1 MGEGEKCPPPS
12 SRKPTPAPKSPA
24 AAIVPTRPGPPL
36 NPYETGKKVLTPNA
50 NKGSPPPLVT
60 SNNGN
65 GPPPPHADAKRR
77 SVNSSMVGKA
87 PPKPPV
93 FKKPE
98 AKKLPALKPSVPSPA
113 PAAASPP
120 ALPKRKRK
128 PAFLADIKKGKTLK
142 KPKQQAKKT
151 SGHDRPAR
159 SESQKVPAPLA
170 PFVNA
175 AKFGAS
181 IDGVKNKMKLS
192 KQINMSE
199 ELFKWVWAKGKK
211 LSLPALPADWLR
223 VREAGEGAAPKR
235 NLADMIKGGVK
246 LKKRVHKKNPAREE
260 TCPMAAAIKKYG
272 KMVNGDS
279 SESSDVPHPNDWD
292 ESSDDGRRRLGW
304 KPSHDIRRDSP
315 VMIRLLKEIIAAQD

>member
-1 MGEGEKCPPPS
+1 MGGLVK
-12 SRKPTPAPKSPA
+12 RL
-24 AAIVPTRPGPPL
+24 RDG
-36 NPYETGKKVLTPNA
+36 Y
-50 NKGSPPPLVT
+50 KGR
-60 SNNGN
+60 
-65 GPPPPHADAKRR
+65 A
-77 SVNSSMVGKA
+77 
-87 PPKPPV
+87 KPPV
-93 FKKPE
+93 FGTNAE
-98 AKKLPALKPSVPSPA
+98 AKNPPALKPSVPSPA
-113 PAAASPP
+113 PAAAQPSP

-128 PAFLADIKKGKTLK
+128 RNPMAMALLADIKKGKTLK

-159 SESQKVPAPLA
+159 SENQKVPAPLA

-235 NLADMIKGGVK
+235 NLADMIKGGVN
-246 LKKRVHKKNPAREE
+246 LKKRVHKKNPAPEE
-260 TCPMAAAIKKYG
+260 TCWIKKYG
-272 KMVNGDS
+272 KMMNGDS
-279 SESSDVPHPNDWD
+279 A
-292 ESSDDGRRRLGW
+292 
-304 KPSHDIRRDSP
+304 SP
-315 VMIRLLKEIIAAQD
+315 VTSWMIGMIAAVASAGSPPTA

>member
-1 MGEGEKCPPPS
+1 MGGLVK
-12 SRKPTPAPKSPA
+12 RL
-24 AAIVPTRPGPPL
+24 RDG
-36 NPYETGKKVLTPNA
+36 Y
-50 NKGSPPPLVT
+50 KGR
-60 SNNGN
+60 
-65 GPPPPHADAKRR
+65 A
-77 SVNSSMVGKA
+77 
-87 PPKPPV
+87 KPPV
-93 FKKPE
+93 FGTNAE
-98 AKKLPALKPSVPSPA
+98 AKNPPALKPSVPSPA
-113 PAAASPP
+113 PAAAQPSP

-128 PAFLADIKKGKTLK
+128 RNPMAMALLADIKKGKTLK

-159 SESQKVPAPLA
+159 SENQKVPAPLA

-211 LSLPALPADWLR
+211 LSLPPLPADWLR

-246 LKKRVHKKNPAREE
+246 LKKRKKVSKSAPVDESDHLAKIKA
-260 TCPMAAAIKKYG
+260 MAKY
-272 KMVNGDS
+272 MQDS
-279 SESSDVPHPNDWD
+279 DSDEASDKASDSWD
-292 ESSDDGRRRLGW
+292 ESSDDGRRRLDS
-304 KPSHDIRRDSP
+304 KRRDSP

>member
-1 MGEGEKCPPPS
+1 MG
-12 SRKPTPAPKSPA
+12 APKSPA

-36 NPYETGKKVLTPNA
+36 NPYE
-50 NKGSPPPLVT
+50 
-60 SNNGN
+60 NGN

-93 FKKPE
+93 FDTAE
-98 AKKLPALKPSVPSPA
+98 AKKPTAPKPSVPSPA

-128 PAFLADIKKGKTLK
+128 PAFLADIKGLKGGKTLK

-159 SESQKVPAPLA
+159 SENQKVPAPLA

-211 LSLPALPADWLR
+211 LSLPPLPADWLR

-235 NLADMIKGGVK
+235 NLADMIKGGVN
-246 LKKRVHKKNPAREE
+246 LKKRVHKKNPAPEE
-260 TCPMAAAIKKYG
+260 TCWIKKYG
-272 KMVNGDS
+272 KMMNGDS
-279 SESSDVPHPNDWD
+279 SESSDVVDDWD
-292 ESSDDGRRRLGW
+292 DRRRRLGW
-304 KPSHDIRRDSP
+304 KPSHGMLEYSKRRDSP
-315 VMIRLLKEIIAAQD
+315 VMIRLLKEIIAAED